1 MAETGADRDAA
12 RTLATEMLGGD
23 TAEIRLP
30 LRERDLIRLAL
41 ATVGKWRTL
50 AHWSGR
56 IKLLGFDLSEIDVAA
71 RWMGIT
77 PDARLL
83 DGIGIIERAAL
94 KLLEKP

>member
-1 MAETGADRDAA
+1 MAETGAGRDEA
-12 RTLATEMLGGD
+12 RIMATGMLGGETD
-23 TAEIRLP
+23 EIRLP
-30 LRERDLIRLAL
+30 VRERDTIRLAL

-56 IKLLGFDLSEIDVAA
+56 VKLLGFDLSEIDVAA
-71 RWMGIT
+71 RWMGIS